1 MGAWALEMAVVS
13 PIISSDDGK
22 LAGRWASRFGGG
34 MRAVVQRV
42 SFATVTVDGAD
53 GSEVVGSIGP
63 GLLLLVCAMEGDT
76 DEDVAWL
83 VQKVPQL
90 RIFAD
95 ADGRMNLSLLQRE
108 PGERGLLVVSQF
120 TLSADLGPGVSK
132 GNRPSFTAAMAPGP
146 AAVVIDHL
154 MERLREGGCTVA
166 GGRFGASM
174 RVRLENDGPVT
185 LWLDT
190 RGGRTG
196 GVSPSV

>member
-1 MGAWALEMAVVS
+1 M
-13 PIISSDDGK
+13 
-22 LAGRWASRFGGG
+22 
-34 MRAVVQRV
+34 VQRV
-42 SFATVTVDGAD
+42 SFATVTVDGTG

-95 ADGRMNLSLLQRE
+95 ADGRMNLSLLQRG

-132 GNRPSFTAAMAPGP
+132 GNRPSFTTAMAPGA
-146 AAVVIDHL
+146 AAVVIDDL
-154 MERLREGGCTVA
+154 MERLRESGCTVA

-174 RVRLENDGPVT
+174 CVRLENDGPVT

-190 RGGRTG
+190 RVGRTS
-196 GVSPSV
+196 GVSPSA